1 MERSFIDK
9 LIGVFKTVCE
19 DEELRKALRQLSETM
34 SKLTER
40 SINQEKW
47 IDQTLNE
54 VKALREDV
62 NQLFDEVDN
71 LKVDTRII
79 ESHWEQW
86 AKLAGYGGM
95 FVMSVTVVIVEFVLK
110 V

>member
-1 MERSFIDK
+1 M
-9 LIGVFKTVCE
+9 CE

-62 NQLFDEVDN
+62 NKLFDEVDN
-71 LKVDTRII
+71 LKVDTRVN
-79 ESHWEQW
+79 ESQLEQW
-86 AKLAGYGGM
+86 AKLACYGGM
-95 FVMSVTVVIVEFVLK
+95 FAMSITVVVFEFVLK